1 MSGFLV
7 FLLVH
12 IQPVILTLLYLSK
25 VKAIRQGQAEASH
38 YPMILQVMNSSDTKG
53 TVPEKMSLC
62 FKLILFSLPDNC
74 LKHH

>member
-38 YPMILQVMNSSDTKG
+38 YPRVHDLAGHEQFRHKG
-53 TVPEKMSLC
+53 DCARENEFMFQTHFVFTSR
-62 FKLILFSLPDNC
+62 
-74 LKHH
+74 